1 MIIYA
6 YYGLGKSTLTK
17 AYPDKFIDIDEE
29 YIVPS
34 FGFDKPAVADY
45 INEQSK
51 DKIALINGRLFLS
64 EKINVDIAF
73 IPENFDMIEERLYK
87 RNDVNYWFM
96 QTVAEQFDDMV
107 KAIKTKCKNVIT
119 LNEDEYLSQYAD
131 VLLQIRKGD

>member
-29 YIVPS
+29 YIIPQ
-34 FGFDKPAVADY
+34 FAFDTQAVTNY

-64 EKINVDIAF
+64 ENINVDIAF
-73 IPENFDMIEERLYK
+73 VPENFDMIEKRLYT
-87 RNDVNYWFM
+87 RNDTNFGFM
-96 QTVAEQFDDMV
+96 QTIAEQFDDAI
-107 KAIKTKCKNVIT
+107 KAIKTKCRNVIT
-119 LNEDEYLSQYAD
+119 LSEDEYLSQYAD
-131 VLLQIRKGD
+131 VLLQNYK

>member
-29 YIVPS
+29 YIVPQ
-34 FGFDKPAVADY
+34 FAFDTPAVTNY

-51 DKIALINGRLFLS
+51 DKIALINGCLFLS
-64 EKINVDIAF
+64 ENINVDIAF
-73 IPENFDMIEERLYK
+73 IPENFDMVEERLYK
-87 RNDVNYWFM
+87 RDDVNYWFM
-96 QTVAEQFDDMV
+96 QTVTEQFDDII

-119 LNEDEYLSQYAD
+119 LSEDEYLSQYAD
-131 VLLQIRKGD
+131 VLLRNYK